1 MAKILKIV
9 DKGVALLCDSIMMVA
24 GTAVVLL
31 IMAGAF
37 LRYVLK
43 IDFYGSEEIVLL
55 FGYWLYFIGSI
66 AAARNRSHL
75 SADMVNVFT
84 SVIPFPLTSAQH
96 TRYALFSASDPAPHW
111 PALW

>member
-1 MAKILKIV
+1 MILTMAKILKIV

-43 IDFYGSEEIVLL
+43 ILAILHRQHRSRPQPLSSECGYGECV
-55 FGYWLYFIGSI
+55 Y
-66 AAARNRSHL
+66 
-75 SADMVNVFT
+75 
-84 SVIPFPLTSAQH
+84 
-96 TRYALFSASDPAPHW
+96 
-111 PALW
+111 